1 MHVGWPDAYIEWT
14 GLDQWGSSVKGN
26 NVEVTK
32 CDDGSFCCGIGK
44 NGSTCCAQARGVW
57 MADGKETN
65 VNPNQTSSATA
76 SPSATSA
83 APAGETS
90 RSVAVSHHSNAGAIA
105 GGVVGG
111 VVALILLLGLLYW
124 IVGRRHNGSTSKPRE
139 LHSELDTGQEKG
151 VLTELPSVDR
161 PHEADSQ
168 PMVEMDGGIRQ
179 EWEHRSSPRE
189 SPGPR
194 FRE

>member
-1 MHVGWPDAYIEWT
+1 VHLGWPDAYIEWI
-14 GLDQWGSSVKGN
+14 GLDPWGGSVKEN

-32 CDDGSFCCGIGK
+32 CDNGSFCCGVGT
-44 NGSTCCAQARGVW
+44 NGSTCCTEARGVW
-57 MADGKETN
+57 MVDGKETN
-65 VNPNQTSSATA
+65 ANPNTTFSTA
-76 SPSATSA
+76 PSPSAAS
-83 APAGETS
+83 APAAETS
-90 RSVAVSHHSNAGAIA
+90 QPVAVSHHSNAGAIA

-139 LHSELDTGQEKG
+139 LHSELDTGQEKD
-151 VLTELPSVDR
+151 VFTELPSVDR